1 MSPRAAWRLEHLGFT
16 WSVDYAGGKG
26 DWLAFDL
33 PWEGTAQLVG
43 RDLDRDV
50 ATCTIGER
58 IGDMRAKLSSAG
70 LCIVLFDSGVVAG
83 SLTNEALRAD
93 DEQLVEAVMDSGP
106 STVRP
111 SEEAPALAE
120 RMRKKDVAY
129 RIVTRSDGRLV
140 GVYRPEH
147 SP

>member
-1 MSPRAAWRLEHLGFT
+1 MSPRAAWRLEHLGFA

-43 RDLDRDV
+43 SDLDRDV

-58 IGDMRAKLSSAG
+58 VGDVRAQLSSAG
-70 LCIVLFDSGVVAG
+70 LCVVLFDSGVVAG
-83 SLTNEALRAD
+83 SLTNEGLRAD
-93 DEQLVEAVMDSGP
+93 DGELVEAVMNSGP
-106 STVRP
+106 TTVRP

-120 RMRKKDVAY
+120 RMRKRGVAHM
-129 RIVTRSDGRLV
+129 IVTRPDGRLV
-140 GVYRPEH
+140 GVYRPER
-147 SP
+147 